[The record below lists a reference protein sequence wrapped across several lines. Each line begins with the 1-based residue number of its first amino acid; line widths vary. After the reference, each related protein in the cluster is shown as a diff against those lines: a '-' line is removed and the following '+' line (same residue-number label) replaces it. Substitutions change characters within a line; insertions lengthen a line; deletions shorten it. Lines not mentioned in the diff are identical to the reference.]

1 MTDIAIIGGG
11 PAGLAAALYALR
23 GGASVRLFE
32 ELYTGGQIVRTDKVE
47 NYPGMPDAPDGVTL
61 GMRLAEH
68 AEKFGLVADTLPVT
82 ALRKD
87 GGVFTL
93 TLGGTEETARAV
105 ILCMGATPR
114 KLGVP
119 REDTLPGVSYCAT
132 CDGAF
137 YRGRRVA
144 VVGGGDTAVSD
155 AVYLSAL
162 CERVTVVHRR
172 DALRAAKTLQDAAFA
187 AKNIDFVWDSVVTGL
202 TGEDKLSGLTLRNRK
217 TGEESALSC
226 DGVFVAVGVEPHT
239 ALVQGLA
246 ELDASGAVATDM
258 RMQTSIPGLY
268 AAGDVRNTP
277 LRQVV
282 TACADGAVAAS
293 EALAY
298 IRSV

>member
-11 PAGLAAALYALR
+11 PAGLTAALYALR

-61 GMRLAEH
+61 GMRLTEH
-68 AEKFGLVADTLPVT
+68 AEAFGLVTDNLPVT
-82 ALRKD
+82 GIEKTDAGFL
-87 GGVFTL
+87 L
-93 TLGGTEETARAV
+93 TLGDGTETAKAV

-114 KLGVP
+114 TLGVA
-119 REDTLPGVSYCAT
+119 RENEIAGVSYCAT

-137 YRGRRVA
+137 YRNKHAA

-155 AVYLSAL
+155 AVYLSAV
-162 CERVTVVHRR
+162 CERVTLIHRR
-172 DALRAAKTLQDAAFA
+172 DELRAAKSLQDAAFSA
-187 AKNIDFVWDSVVTGL
+187 GNIDFVWDTVVEGLVGGDKLTGL
-202 TGEDKLSGLTLRNRK
+202 LLKNRK
-217 TGEESALSC
+217 TGAESTLDC

-239 ALVQGLA
+239 TLIKGLA
-246 ELDASGAVATDM
+246 ALDATGAVVTDM
-258 RMQTSIPGLY
+258 RMQTSVPGLY

-282 TACADGAVAAS
+282 TACADGATAAT